1 MVSTVDKLIGGQVT
15 QRSHKLSVKQVRKTI
30 FCDVGINLGT
40 QWDTDKIDKLLVCM
54 VFKVVKGGDKM
65 ILRLVFGCS
74 GLLDEGKFVS
84 LPDDKMMSWTRKFS
98 HL

>member
-1 MVSTVDKLIGGQVT
+1 
-15 QRSHKLSVKQVRKTI
+15 
-30 FCDVGINLGT
+30 
-40 QWDTDKIDKLLVCM
+40 M

-84 LPDDKMMSWTRKFS
+84 LPDDKMMS
-98 HL
+98 